1 MICVYASALPPLVCL
16 SRVPASHVL
25 PFHLKDNFWEMGDTG
40 PCGPCTEI
48 HYDHVG
54 GGRNA
59 AALVNQGSPDVV
71 EIWNLVFM
79 QYSRYQA
86 SSVNSRAFPPSL
98 TPKSCA
104 YSQTYPCF
112 PEGAIPGAREK
123 LWRFIQHGSWSPLL
137 YFPVFFSFHCLF
149 YLNAAFQRSL
159 EVCSSLEEKA
169 FGPFSV
175 HCSLSSG
182 CDGQIL
188 AA

>member
-1 MICVYASALPPLVCL
+1 MCLSTATSVVCL

-25 PFHLKDNFWEMGDTG
+25 PFPLKDNFWEMGDTG

-86 SSVNSRAFPPSL
+86 SLLSPRAFPPSL
-98 TPKSCA
+98 TAKSFMC
-104 YSQTYPCF
+104 SQTYHCF
-112 PEGAIPGAREK
+112 PEGGNTRSKREAMEICPAW
-123 LWRFIQHGSWSPLL
+123 LLVPFPL
-137 YFPVFFSFHCLF
+137 FPCL
-149 YLNAAFQRSL
+149 LQTSVLSL
-159 EVCSSLEEKA
+159 
-169 FGPFSV
+169 P
-175 HCSLSSG
+175 
-182 CDGQIL
+182 
-188 AA
+188 

>member
-1 MICVYASALPPLVCL
+1 MCACTSVATSVVCL

-25 PFHLKDNFWEMGDTG
+25 PFPLKDNFWEMGDTG

-86 SSVNSRAFPPSL
+86 PGLNSIFSSLCDS
-98 TPKSCA
+98 KIMHA
-104 YSQTYPCF
+104 YSQTCHCF
-112 PEGAIPGAREK
+112 PGEGSTGARGK
-123 LWRFIQHGSWSPLL
+123 LWRCVQCGFCSPMLYLSCPPSTSATYSPSLL
-137 YFPVFFSFHCLF
+137 HPRDL
-149 YLNAAFQRSL
+149 LRSAPAPRNL
-159 EVCSSLEEKA
+159 QKEQKALGPCSRKA
-169 FGPFSV
+169 FFPT
-175 HCSLSSG
+175 L
-182 CDGQIL
+182 
-188 AA
+188 